1 MEPQNHKAKPTNIFV
16 QAYKNLIGEWQ
27 QTKTKF
33 TIFLYHVTIIGLF
46 MPTKSFQELN
56 DCKGHCTGNALYM
69 IFLSISFLIGSYI
82 LMTYI
87 EQLTILLKDSIFS
100 QKSIANLFIKKADEN
115 RNVEINIATII
126 LLSTIVFVIIGVYIT
141 IFPITLSLIIMAI
154 TIMLM
159 GFN

>member
-1 MEPQNHKAKPTNIFV
+1 MKNQNHKSKSTNVFI
-16 QAYKNLIGEWQ
+16 QAYKNLITQWQ

-46 MPTKSFQELN
+46 MPTITPQEFHN
-56 DCKGHCTGNALYM
+56 CKGQCTANVIYM
-69 IFLSISFLIGSYI
+69 TYLATSFVIGSYI
-82 LMTYI
+82 LMLYI

-100 QKSIANLFIKKADEN
+100 QKSIANLFIKNTDEN

-126 LLSTIVFVIIGVYIT
+126 LLSTIIFVIIGVYIT
-141 IFPITLSLIIMAI
+141 ILPITLSLIIMTI
-154 TIMLM
+154 TIILM

>member
-1 MEPQNHKAKPTNIFV
+1 MKNHKAKPTNVFI
-16 QAYKNLIGEWQ
+16 QAYKNLITQWQ

-46 MPTKSFQELN
+46 MPTITLQEFHN
-56 DCKGHCTGNALYM
+56 CKGQCTANVIYM
-69 IFLSISFLIGSYI
+69 TYLATSFVIGSYI
-82 LMTYI
+82 LTLYI

-100 QKSIANLFIKKADEN
+100 QKSIANLFIKNTDEN

-126 LLSTIVFVIIGVYIT
+126 LLSTIVFAIIGVYIT
-141 IFPITLSLIIMAI
+141 ILPITLSLIIMAI
-154 TIMLM
+154 TILLM

>member
-1 MEPQNHKAKPTNIFV
+1 MKNHKAKSTNIFI
-16 QAYKNLIGEWQ
+16 QAYRNLIHEWQ
-27 QTKTKF
+27 QKRTAL
-33 TIFLYHVTIIGLF
+33 TIGLYHVALIGLF
-46 MPTKSFQELN
+46 MPTKTFQEFN
-56 DCKGHCTGNALYM
+56 ACQGQCTANILYM
-69 IFLSISFLIGSYI
+69 IFLGISFMVGTYI

-87 EQLTILLKDSIFS
+87 EQLTKLLKDSIFS

-126 LLSTIVFVIIGVYIT
+126 LLSTIAFVIVGVYIT

>member
-1 MEPQNHKAKPTNIFV
+1 MKNHKAESTNIFI
-16 QAYKNLIGEWQ
+16 QAYRNLIHEWRQ
-27 QTKTKF
+27 NKTNF
-33 TIFLYHVTIIGLF
+33 TIFLYHLTVLGLF
-46 MPTKSFQELN
+46 MPTMTFQEFHN
-56 DCKGHCTGNALYM
+56 CKSQCTANVIYM
-69 IFLSISFLIGSYI
+69 TYLAISFAIGSYI

-87 EQLTILLKDSIFS
+87 EQLTKLLKDSILY
-100 QKSIANLFIKKADEN
+100 QKSIANLFIKNADRN

-126 LLSTIVFVIIGVYIT
+126 LLLTIAFVIVGVYIT

>member
-1 MEPQNHKAKPTNIFV
+1 MKTQNHKPKHTNIFI
-16 QAYKNLIGEWQ
+16 QAYKNLITQWQ

-46 MPTKSFQELN
+46 MPTMTFQEFHN
-56 DCKGHCTGNALYM
+56 CKGQCTANVIYM
-69 IFLSISFLIGSYI
+69 TYLATSFVIGSYI
-82 LMTYI
+82 SILYI

-100 QKSIANLFIKKADEN
+100 QKSIANLFIKNTDEN

-126 LLSTIVFVIIGVYIT
+126 LLSTIIFVIIGVYIT
-141 IFPITLSLIIMAI
+141 ILPITLSLIIMAI

>member
-1 MEPQNHKAKPTNIFV
+1 MKHQNHKNKPTNIFV

-33 TIFLYHVTIIGLF
+33 TIFLYHVVIIGLF

-56 DCKGHCTGNALYM
+56 ACKGHCAGNILYM

-100 QKSIANLFIKKADEN
+100 QKSIANLFIKNADKN
-115 RNVEINIATII
+115 RNVEINVATII
-126 LLSTIVFVIIGVYIT
+126 LLSTITFVIVGVYIT

>member
-1 MEPQNHKAKPTNIFV
+1 MKNHKAESTNIFI
-16 QAYKNLIGEWQ
+16 QAYRNLIHEWRQ
-27 QTKTKF
+27 NKTNF
-33 TIFLYHVTIIGLF
+33 TIFLYHLTVLGLF
-46 MPTKSFQELN
+46 MPTMTFQEFHN
-56 DCKGHCTGNALYM
+56 CKGQCTAHVIYM
-69 IFLSISFLIGSYI
+69 TYLAISFVIGSYI
-82 LMTYI
+82 LMLYI
-87 EQLTILLKDSIFS
+87 ERLTILLKDSIFS

-154 TIMLM
+154 TILLM

>member
-1 MEPQNHKAKPTNIFV
+1 MKNHKAKPTNVFIK
-16 QAYKNLIGEWQ
+16 AYKNLITQWQ

-46 MPTKSFQELN
+46 MPTITLQEFHNCRGQCTANVIYMTYLATSFV
-56 DCKGHCTGNALYM
+56 
-69 IFLSISFLIGSYI
+69 IGSYI
-82 LMTYI
+82 LTLYI

-100 QKSIANLFIKKADEN
+100 QKSIANLFIKNTDEN

-126 LLSTIVFVIIGVYIT
+126 LLSTIVFAIIGVYLT
-141 IFPITLSLIIMAI
+141 ILPITLSLITMAI
-154 TIMLM
+154 TILLM

>member
-1 MEPQNHKAKPTNIFV
+1 MKNHKTKPSNIFIK
-16 QAYKNLIGEWQ
+16 AYKNLIQEWQ
-27 QTKTKF
+27 QKRTTL
-33 TIFLYHVTIIGLF
+33 TIVLYHLTVLGLF
-46 MPTKSFQELN
+46 MPTMTVQEFHN
-56 DCKGHCTGNALYM
+56 CKGQCTAHVIYM
-69 IFLSISFLIGSYI
+69 TYLAISFMVGTCI

-87 EQLTILLKDSIFS
+87 EQLTKLLKDSIFS
-100 QKSIANLFIKKADEN
+100 QKSIANLFIKNADEN
-115 RNVEINIATII
+115 KNIEINIATII